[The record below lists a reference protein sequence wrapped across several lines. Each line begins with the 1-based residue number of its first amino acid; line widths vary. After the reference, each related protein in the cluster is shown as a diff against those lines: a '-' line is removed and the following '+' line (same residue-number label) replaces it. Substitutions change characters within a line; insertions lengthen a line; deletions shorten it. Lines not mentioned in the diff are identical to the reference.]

1 MIMKGW
7 VIIGIFVMFLWGI
20 GSFFGKIALLKDTP
34 YRVYLF
40 EGMGTLVVL
49 TVFVLLKRSDIFTDF
64 HLNYPALLMGLSWG
78 VGTVLFIL
86 ALDSVRLSVFVPL
99 TALYPAV
106 TVLLSVAFLKE
117 ELELREAVGVFLA
130 IISVLMLSR

>member
-1 MIMKGW
+1 MKGW

>member
-1 MIMKGW
+1 MKGW

-20 GSFFGKIALLKDTP
+20 GSFFGKIALFKDTP

>member
-1 MIMKGW
+1 MKGW

-20 GSFFGKIALLKDTP
+20 GSFFGKIALFKDTP

-130 IISVLMLSR
+130 IISVLILSR

>member
-1 MIMKGW
+1 MKGW

-20 GSFFGKIALLKDTP
+20 GSFFGKIALFKDTP

-49 TVFVLLKRSDIFTDF
+49 AVFVLLKRGDIFTDF
-64 HLNYPALLMGLSWG
+64 HINYPALLMGLSWG

>member
-1 MIMKGW
+1 MVMKGW

-20 GSFFGKIALLKDTP
+20 GSFFGKIALFKDTP

-49 TVFVLLKRSDIFTDF
+49 AVFVLLKRGDIFTDF
-64 HLNYPALLMGLSWG
+64 HINYPALLMGLSWG